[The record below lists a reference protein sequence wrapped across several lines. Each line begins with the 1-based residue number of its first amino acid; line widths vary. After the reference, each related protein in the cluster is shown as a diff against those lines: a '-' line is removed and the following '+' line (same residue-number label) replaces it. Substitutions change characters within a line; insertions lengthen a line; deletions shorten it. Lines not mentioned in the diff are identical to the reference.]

1 MSAWQTIRGHPS
13 IKYLR
18 NKNPKF
24 RSPPCTHLYAFKYSL
39 PSVRT
44 HFRYWILYPINYTKP
59 KYQLLYLIPGAILCS
74 KFNYSD
80 VTSIKPFITSII
92 FIFLFYRENFQK
104 WKIYSRNAYV
114 LTRFNPLLFLL
125 YTPLRFCHDSPSPYL
140 RTYFIDGP

>member
-1 MSAWQTIRGHPS
+1 MTV
-13 IKYLR
+13 
-18 NKNPKF
+18 NKIFVFQWLKF
-24 RSPPCTHLYAFKYSL
+24 PYIKYSL

-44 HFRYWILYPINYTKP
+44 HFQYWILYPINYTKP

-114 LTRFNPLLFLL
+114 LTRFNPLPFLL